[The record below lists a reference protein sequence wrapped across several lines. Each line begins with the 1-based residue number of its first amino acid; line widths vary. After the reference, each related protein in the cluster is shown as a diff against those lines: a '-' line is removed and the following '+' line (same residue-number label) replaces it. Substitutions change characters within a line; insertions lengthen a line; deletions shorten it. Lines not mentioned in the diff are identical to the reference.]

1 MYRFPVEWLNFH
13 HLRYFWTVARKGGV
27 RKAAEELHVSQPSIS
42 AQLGLLEEALGE
54 KLFKR
59 SGRNLV
65 LTEIGHLVLT
75 YADEIFSAGRELMSA
90 VKQRPGARALRLS
103 VGMTDALSKFIG
115 FQILKPAF
123 YFSQPV
129 HVVCR
134 QAELAP
140 LVNQLQAHRLDLVL
154 ADEPASS
161 SLKAKTFNHRLGR
174 SGITFCAAS
183 QIAKKLRRNFPKSL
197 HQAPALL
204 PSDNMGMREPL
215 EKWFYAK
222 GIRPRIVAEFEDA
235 GLMKV
240 AASAGLG
247 FTMVHSVVDKV
258 ALEHFGLKA
267 IAKVKECASDFYAIT
282 IERRLKHPV
291 VAAITEHA
299 YSELFA

>member
-1 MYRFPVEWLNFH
+1 VEWLNFH

-27 RKAAEELHVSQPSIS
+27 RKAADELHVSQPSIS
-42 AQLGLLEEALGE
+42 AQLRLLEDSLGE

-59 SGRNLV
+59 SGRSLV
-65 LTEIGHLVLT
+65 LTEMGDLVLT

-90 VKQRPGARALRLS
+90 VKQRPGGRALRLS

-134 QAELAP
+134 QAELGP

-174 SGITFCAAS
+174 SGITFCALP

-197 HQAPALL
+197 HLAAALL

-215 EKWFYAK
+215 EKWFYAQ

-258 ALEHFGLKA
+258 ALEHFGLRA
-267 IAKVKECASDFYAIT
+267 IAKVKECTSDFYAIT
-282 IERRLKHPV
+282 IERRLRHPV

>member
-1 MYRFPVEWLNFH
+1 MEWLNFH

-42 AQLGLLEEALGE
+42 AQLGLLEESLGE

-65 LTEIGHLVLT
+65 LTEMGDLVLT

-90 VKQRPGARALRLS
+90 VKQRPGGRALRLN

-134 QAELAP
+134 QAEIGP

-174 SGITFCAAS
+174 SGVTFCAVS
-183 QIAKKLRRNFPKSL
+183 EIAKKLRRNFPKSL
-197 HQAPALL
+197 HQAAALL
-204 PSDNMGMREPL
+204 PSENMGVREPL
-215 EKWFYAK
+215 EKWFYAQ
-222 GIRPRIVAEFEDA
+222 GIRPRIVGEFEDA
-235 GLMKV
+235 GLMNV
-240 AASAGLG
+240 AASHGLG
-247 FTMVHSVVDKV
+247 FTMVHSVVESV
-258 ALEHFGLKA
+258 AFKIYGLHA
-267 IAKVKECASDFYAIT
+267 IARVEECGSDFFAIT

>member
-1 MYRFPVEWLNFH
+1 MDWLNFH

-42 AQLGLLEEALGE
+42 AQLRLLEESLGE

-65 LTEIGHLVLT
+65 LTEIGHLALT

-90 VKQRPGARALRLS
+90 VKQRPGSRALRLN

-134 QAELAP
+134 QAEIGP

-174 SGITFCAAS
+174 SGITFCAVP
-183 QIAKKLRRNFPKSL
+183 QMAKKLRRNFPRSL

-215 EKWFYAK
+215 EKWFYTK

-267 IAKVKECASDFYAIT
+267 FAKVKECASDFYAIT
-282 IERRLKHPV
+282 IERRVKNPV

-299 YSELFA
+299 YSELFV

>member
-1 MYRFPVEWLNFH
+1 VEWLNFH

-42 AQLGLLEEALGE
+42 AQLKLLEESLGE

-65 LTEIGHLVLT
+65 LTDIGHLVLT
-75 YADEIFSAGRELMSA
+75 YADEIFSAGRELMNA
-90 VKQRPGARALRLS
+90 VKQGPGGRALRLS

-134 QAELAP
+134 QAEIGP

-174 SGITFCAAS
+174 SGITFCALP
-183 QIAKKLRRNFPKSL
+183 QIARKLRRNFPKSL
-197 HQAPALL
+197 HQAAALL

-222 GIRPRIVAEFEDA
+222 GIRPRVIAEFEDA

>member
-1 MYRFPVEWLNFH
+1 VEWLNFH
-13 HLRYFWTVARKGGV
+13 HLRYFWMVARKGGV
-27 RKAAEELHVSQPSIS
+27 RQAAEELHVSQPSIS

-59 SGRNLV
+59 TGRKLV
-65 LTEIGHLVLT
+65 LTEMGHLVLT
-75 YADEIFSAGRELMSA
+75 YADEIFSAGRDLMSA
-90 VKQRPGARALRLS
+90 VKHRPGGRALRLN

-129 HVVCR
+129 RVVCR
-134 QAELAP
+134 QAEIGP
-140 LVNQLQAHRLDLVL
+140 LVNQLQAQRLDLVL

-161 SLKAKTFNHRLGR
+161 TLRAKTFNHRLGR
-174 SGITFCAAS
+174 SGVTFCALPEL
-183 QIAKKLRRNFPKSL
+183 AKKLRRNFPKSL
-197 HQAPALL
+197 DQAPALL

-215 EKWFYAK
+215 EKWFHAQN
-222 GIRPRIVAEFEDA
+222 IRPRVVAEFEDA

-258 ALEHFGLKA
+258 ALQHFGLRA
-267 IAKVKECASDFYAIT
+267 IAKVEECASDFYAIT

>member
-1 MYRFPVEWLNFH
+1 VEWLNFH

-42 AQLGLLEEALGE
+42 AQLRLLEDSLGE

-90 VKQRPGARALRLS
+90 VKQRPGSRALRLN

-134 QAELAP
+134 QAEIGP

-174 SGITFCAAS
+174 SGITFCAVPE
-183 QIAKKLRRNFPKSL
+183 IAKKLRRNFPRSL

-204 PSDNMGMREPL
+204 PSENMGMREPL

-240 AASAGLG
+240 AASDGLG

-258 ALEHFGLKA
+258 ALEHFRLRA
-267 IAKVKECASDFYAIT
+267 IARVKECASDFYAIT
-282 IERRLKHPV
+282 IERRVKHPV
-291 VAAITEHA
+291 AAAITEHA

>member
-1 MYRFPVEWLNFH
+1 
-13 HLRYFWTVARKGGV
+13 
-27 RKAAEELHVSQPSIS
+27 VSQPSIS
-42 AQLGLLEEALGE
+42 AQLRLLEDSLGE

-59 SGRNLV
+59 SGRSLV
-65 LTEIGHLVLT
+65 LTEMGHLVLT

-90 VKQRPGARALRLS
+90 VKQRPGGRALRLN

-134 QAELAP
+134 QAEIGP
-140 LVNQLQAHRLDLVL
+140 LVNQLQAQRLDIVL

-161 SLKAKTFNHRLGR
+161 SLKAKAFNHRLGR
-174 SGITFCAAS
+174 SGTTFCAAA
-183 QIAKKLRRNFPKSL
+183 QIAKKLRRNFPRSL
-197 HQAPALL
+197 HQSPALL

-215 EKWFYAK
+215 EKWFYAQ
-222 GIRPRIVAEFEDA
+222 GIRPRIVGEFEDA
-235 GLMKV
+235 ALMKV
-240 AASAGLG
+240 AAAAGLG
-247 FTMVHSVVDKV
+247 FTMVHSVVEPV
-258 ALEHFGLKA
+258 ALKQFRLSA
-267 IAKVKECASDFYAIT
+267 IARVEECWSDFYAIT
-282 IERRLKHPV
+282 IERRVKNPV

>member
-1 MYRFPVEWLNFH
+1 MEWLNFH
-13 HLRYFWTVARKGGV
+13 HLRYFWTVARKGSV

-42 AQLGLLEEALGE
+42 AQLKLLEESLGE

-65 LTEIGHLVLT
+65 LSEMGHLVLT

-90 VKQRPGARALRLS
+90 VKQRPAGRALRLN

-134 QAELAP
+134 QAEIGP

-161 SLKAKTFNHRLGR
+161 TLKAKTFNHRLGR
-174 SGITFCAAS
+174 SGVTFCAVAR
-183 QIAKKLRRNFPKSL
+183 IAKKLRRNFPKSL

-215 EKWFYAK
+215 EKWFHAQD
-222 GIRPRIVAEFEDA
+222 IRPRIVAEFEDA

-258 ALEHFGLKA
+258 ALEHFGLRA
-267 IAKVKECASDFYAIT
+267 IATVKECASDFYAIT
-282 IERRLKHPV
+282 IERRVKHPV

>member
-1 MYRFPVEWLNFH
+1 VEWLNFH

-27 RKAAEELHVSQPSIS
+27 RKAADELHVSQPSIS
-42 AQLGLLEEALGE
+42 AQLRLLEDSLGE

-65 LTEIGHLVLT
+65 LTEMGDLVLT
-75 YADEIFSAGRELMSA
+75 YADEIFSAGRELMNA
-90 VKQRPGARALRLS
+90 VKQRPGGRALRLN

-134 QAELAP
+134 QAELGP

-174 SGITFCAAS
+174 SGTTFCAAA

-204 PSDNMGMREPL
+204 PSENMGMRGSL
-215 EKWFYAK
+215 EKWFYTQ
-222 GIRPRIVAEFEDA
+222 GIRPRIVGEFEDA
-235 GLMKV
+235 ALMKV
-240 AASAGLG
+240 AAADGLG
-247 FTMVHSVVDKV
+247 FTMVHSVVDAV
-258 ALEHFGLKA
+258 ALKQFGLSA
-267 IAKVKECASDFYAIT
+267 IARVEECWSDFYAIT
-282 IERRLKHPV
+282 IERRLKNPV

>member
-1 MYRFPVEWLNFH
+1 M
-13 HLRYFWTVARKGGV
+13 VAKKSSV
-27 RKAAEELHVSQPSIS
+27 RKAADELHVSQPSIS
-42 AQLGLLEEALGE
+42 AQLKILEDSLGE

-65 LTEIGHLVLT
+65 LTEMGQLVLT

-90 VKQRPGARALRLS
+90 VKQRPGARALRLN

-115 FQILKPAF
+115 FQILQPAF
-123 YFSQPV
+123 HFSQSV

-134 QAELAP
+134 QAEIGP

-174 SGITFCAAS
+174 SGVTFCAVPA
-183 QIAKKLRRNFPKSL
+183 IAKKLRRNFPKSL
-197 HQAPALL
+197 DQAPALL

-215 EKWFYAK
+215 EKWFHAQD
-222 GIRPRIVAEFEDA
+222 IRPRIVAEFEDA

-258 ALEHFGLKA
+258 ALEHFGLRA
-267 IAKVKECASDFYAIT
+267 IARVEECASDFYAIT

>member
-1 MYRFPVEWLNFH
+1 VEWLNFH

-27 RKAAEELHVSQPSIS
+27 RKAADELHVSQPSIS
-42 AQLGLLEEALGE
+42 AQLRLLEDSLGE

-59 SGRNLV
+59 SGRSLV
-65 LTEIGHLVLT
+65 LTEMGHLVLT

-90 VKQRPGARALRLS
+90 VKQRPGGRALRLS

-134 QAELAP
+134 QAELGP

-174 SGITFCAAS
+174 SGITFCALP

-197 HQAPALL
+197 HLAAALL

-215 EKWFYAK
+215 EKWFYAQ

-258 ALEHFGLKA
+258 ALEHFGLRA
-267 IAKVKECASDFYAIT
+267 IAEVKECTSDFYAIT
-282 IERRLKHPV
+282 IERRLRHPV